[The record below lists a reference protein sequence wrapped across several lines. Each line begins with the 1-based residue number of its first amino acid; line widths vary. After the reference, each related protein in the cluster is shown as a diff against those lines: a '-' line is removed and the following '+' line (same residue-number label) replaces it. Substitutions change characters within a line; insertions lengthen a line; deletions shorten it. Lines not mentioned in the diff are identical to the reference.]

1 MTIDYNTENSAFL
14 FIDIQEKLVA
24 MLKEKIRIKC
34 SKKAEILATAANIL
48 NIKTVLTEQYPNGLG
63 STIAQVKNNLNE
75 NSKTFEKL
83 TFNALLTEGL
93 KEALGN
99 AKNIFVFGI
108 ETHICVYQTAMDLI
122 KRGYEVYL
130 IKDACKSRKEYEYN
144 TGIDLMRQNGV
155 KISCVEIALF
165 EFLESSKHTHFKEVQ
180 QLIK

>member
-34 SKKAEILATAANIL
+34 SKKAEILASAANIL
-48 NIKTVLTEQYPNGLG
+48 NIKTVLTEQYPKGLG
-63 STIAQVKNNLNE
+63 STIAEVKNNLNE

-83 TFNALLTEGL
+83 TFNALLTEGV

>member
-1 MTIDYNTENSAFL
+1 MLKSSDALIIMIDM
-14 FIDIQEKLVA
+14 QEKLVSA
-24 MLKEKIRIKC
+24 TNAENEVKQAEKIIKA
-34 SKKAEILATAANIL
+34 AEILDIP
-48 NIKTVLTEQYPNGLG
+48 VLVSEQYPKGQKYVEKTSFSLAKKETAVNM
-63 STIAQVKNNLNE
+63 VKLFH
-75 NSKTFEKL
+75 KKQIVL
-83 TFNALLTEGL
+83 
-93 KEALGN
+93 
-99 AKNIFVFGI
+99 FGI

>member
-1 MTIDYNTENSAFL
+1 MLKSSDALIIMIDM
-14 FIDIQEKLVA
+14 QEKLVNA
-24 MLKEKIRIKC
+24 TNAENEVKQAEKIIKA
-34 SKKAEILATAANIL
+34 AEILDIP
-48 NIKTVLTEQYPNGLG
+48 VLVSEQYPKGLG
-63 STIAQVKNNLNE
+63 QTVEVLKNNKQKYVE
-75 NSKTFEKL
+75 KTSFSLTKEETAVNMVKL
-83 TFNALLTEGL
+83 FHKKQIVL
-93 KEALGN
+93 
-99 AKNIFVFGI
+99 FGI